1 MHLGM
6 ARRALIVA
14 AALAVPIAVCRPA
27 VAHAGGQQSLLE
39 RYQPVTV
46 MDGAE
51 QFAPTTVGS
60 FVADATLETQTSAG
74 VWETVDATPALG
86 TLPTHPT
93 QACIDQ
99 GLSPCYRLNQPDCSP
114 FDGPA
119 GLACYHDAWQSPAP
133 ASVVYGRQ
141 IKHGT
146 ATVLQYWYFSYDD
159 LYSYNYP
166 PDDLFWQAHEGD
178 WEMSPLSCG
187 GDQAVSVGYS
197 QHCAGERRAWADV
210 ERWPGTSHPVVYVAT
225 ARTPTCSPPVSIHRG
240 GCIPPEAIAVLKRR
254 TDCRCRT
261 TTLIPAAVSDG
272 PGGLAG
278 VTPRRSGRSRLA
290 HPGGSASTA
299 RGERRRCST
308 HPHRSARSRRGS
320 RRSRRR
326 VSGGTR
332 CGTLHSWPRTPT
344 TAPWGRAVIG
354 LGPKRGQPPAA
365 NDSGGKADQS
375 LIRHGYGADCG
386 G

>member
-178 WEMSPLSCG
+178 WEHVTVVVR

-210 ERWPGTSHPVVYVAT
+210 ERWPGTSHPVVYVANGSH
-225 ARTPTCSPPVSIHRG
+225 ANLFAPGEHPIAEA
-240 GCIPPEAIAVLKRR
+240 CIPPEAIAVLNAYGLPLPN
-254 TDCRCRT
+254 DHAHPGSS
-261 TTLIPAAVSDG
+261 IYGPA
-272 PGGLAG
+272 GLAG
-278 VTPRRSGRSRLA
+278 VTPTAIRTVSSGSPRWIRFDGTWGEAQVFHAPAPIGTVTQGFSPVSPPRQDSWR
-290 HPGGSASTA
+290 HPL
-299 RGERRRCST
+299 R
-308 HPHRSARSRRGS
+308 
-320 RRSRRR
+320 
-326 VSGGTR
+326 
-332 CGTLHSWPRTPT
+332 TLHSWPL
-344 TAPWGRAVIG
+344 AP
-354 LGPKRGQPPAA
+354 
-365 NDSGGKADQS
+365 
-375 LIRHGYGADCG
+375 
-386 G
+386 